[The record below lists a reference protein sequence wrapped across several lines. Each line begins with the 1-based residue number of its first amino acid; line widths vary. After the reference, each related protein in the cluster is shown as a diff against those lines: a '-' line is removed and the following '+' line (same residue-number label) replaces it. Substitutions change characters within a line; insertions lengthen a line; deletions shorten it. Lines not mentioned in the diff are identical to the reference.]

1 MQFNQSETRSELKT
15 QILATLAGS
24 DEPLT
29 VNEITDRLLAG
40 DAKEIARLAYEL
52 RTKKGLVEF
61 GACKFSKALGKDAKT
76 YQLTAQG
83 RARTTGY
90 PGPTFL
96 ATAAPAIA
104 IPRRVAPGSHP
115 WHQAVV
121 PPKESQEARV
131 TRPLPLHLQSVQ
143 EPVAPAENVTDIDAQ
158 LIEEL
163 KLEKENDMTE
173 EAADYE
179 APIPAFVLESQVEQ
193 DQAEALAKDEISQAL
208 DIAREESV
216 HLEAAR
222 LAIVDAML
230 IFAHNELRG
239 DRAWKALERAYL
251 AAAGETLEMCHG

>member
-1 MQFNQSETRSELKT
+1 MIHHTSPVRE
-15 QILATLAGS
+15 QIRAEMLTALACGDA
-24 DEPLT
+24 LT
-29 VNEITDRLLAG
+29 VEGLFEKCPTAEDT
-40 DAKEIARLAYEL
+40 KELSRIAYEMCG
-52 RTKKGLVEF
+52 KGL
-61 GACKFSKALGKDAKT
+61 LDKT
-76 YQLTAQG
+76 AAINSRNKTCNAYQLTAQG
-83 RARTTGY
+83 RARATGY

-104 IPRRVAPGSHP
+104 IPRRVAPGPHP

-121 PPKESQEARV
+121 PPKEAQEPRI

-143 EPVAPAENVTDIDAQ
+143 EPPAPAENVTDIDAA

-163 KLEKENDMTE
+163 QLEKEQDMTE
-173 EAADYE
+173 DAAEYE

-193 DQAEALAKDEISQAL
+193 DMAEAIAKDEAQHEA
-208 DIAREESV
+208 A

>member
-29 VNEITDRLLAG
+29 VNEITDRLIAG
-40 DAKEIARLAYEL
+40 DAKEVARLAYEL

-61 GACKFSKALGKDAKT
+61 GPGKFSKTLGKDART
-76 YQLTAQG
+76 YQLTPQG
-83 RARTTGY
+83 RARATGY

-96 ATAAPAIA
+96 ATAEQAIA
-104 IPRRVAPGSHP
+104 IPRRVAPGPHP

-121 PPKESQEARV
+121 PPKEPQEARV
-131 TRPLPLHLQSVQ
+131 TRPLPLHLQNVR
-143 EPVAPAENVTDIDAQ
+143 EPPAPAENVTDIDAQ

-163 KLEKENDMTE
+163 RLETNPPEKDMTE
-173 EAADYE
+173 EAAEYE
-179 APIPAFVLESQVEQ
+179 APIPAFVLDTQVEQ
-193 DQAEALAKDEISQAL
+193 DMAEALDKDEEA
-208 DIAREESV
+208 A